1 MLVVPLRGDKICTVD
16 DSEPKT
22 VTSYTSLKDEPAV
35 YVSAG
40 SSKEPFIYFA
50 DIVEINGVKVEFQ
63 KDSKVFSALGPLR
76 RKFNLPQPGDE
87 VKINLVDVPF
97 KKEDQSF
104 KVASIKLHSKKYGVA
119 RGLLICNDDSCF
131 PLNEPSIAN
140 RVMSRSIQ
148 TNFKSTTSIIC
159 HTELR
164 RSRRM
169 TISPMRTQNRRTR
182 IRSDRLHLCKRF

>member
-131 PLNEPSIAN
+131 PLNEVLAIDRESGNEPFDPNKLQKYYLDYLPYRAK
-140 RVMSRSIQ
+140 
-148 TNFKSTTSIIC
+148 TKSKDDDKPDADSK
-159 HTELR
+159 
-164 RSRRM
+164 
-169 TISPMRTQNRRTR
+169 PK
-182 IRSDRLHLCKRF
+182 DKDKK